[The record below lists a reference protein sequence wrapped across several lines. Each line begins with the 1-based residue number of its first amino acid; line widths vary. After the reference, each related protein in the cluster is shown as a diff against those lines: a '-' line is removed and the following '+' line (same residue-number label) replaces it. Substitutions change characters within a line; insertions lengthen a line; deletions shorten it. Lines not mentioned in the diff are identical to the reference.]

1 MSVTPTEFLKDVG
14 SLEDENIDLA
24 KTAIYLAAY
33 KYQGRNLERYFNHL
47 KKLVKDTNMRHAE
60 LLEAG
65 ASDDAETQVAAL
77 KQIIADQNNYI
88 GDSEDYDNLLNADLI
103 AVIDRAKGL
112 PISLCIL
119 YIQVGRALDWDVE
132 GLNIPGHFVVRVQ
145 KNGRR
150 IIFDPF
156 YGGGLLEAPQ
166 LREFVKRARGAGAEL
181 QVEYFESAKNREILV
196 RLQNNIKL
204 RQIDSEDYRA
214 ALETIERTLLIAP
227 DEYRL
232 LLDAGVLY
240 SRIDQPLA
248 SIKALEGYIE
258 KVPNPQHKFEA
269 QMLLKS
275 VRDSLN

>member
-1 MSVTPTEFLKDVG
+1 
-14 SLEDENIDLA
+14 
-24 KTAIYLAAY
+24 
-33 KYQGRNLERYFNHL
+33 
-47 KKLVKDTNMRHAE
+47 MRHAE
-60 LLEAG
+60 FLEAG

-181 QVEYFESAKNREILV
+181 QVEYFESAK
-196 RLQNNIKL
+196 K
-204 RQIDSEDYRA
+204 
-214 ALETIERTLLIAP
+214 
-227 DEYRL
+227 
-232 LLDAGVLY
+232 
-240 SRIDQPLA
+240 
-248 SIKALEGYIE
+248 
-258 KVPNPQHKFEA
+258 
-269 QMLLKS
+269 
-275 VRDSLN
+275 